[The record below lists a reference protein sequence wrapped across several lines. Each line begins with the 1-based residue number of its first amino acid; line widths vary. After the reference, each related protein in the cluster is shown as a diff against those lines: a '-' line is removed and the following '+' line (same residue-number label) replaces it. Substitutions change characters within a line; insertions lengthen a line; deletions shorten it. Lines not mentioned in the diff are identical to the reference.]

1 MSAPVGCATVS
12 DSTRRRGDPVGG
24 LIVAIG
30 ALLFGGI
37 VVLGRFVAERG
48 LPVTSVLAIRFAVAG
63 LLLGVVLV
71 VSRQSLRPA
80 PGEGGRLVA
89 LGAVGYAVES
99 ALFFLAL
106 GRGTAATVTLLF
118 YTYPAWVAVLSALLG
133 LGVPGLLLVGSLVAA
148 ISGAGLVAASSGG
161 LDITG
166 SGIAFALGSAVAIA
180 IYLVAFEALARRTS
194 VLASAMWVSLSASA
208 ALAAYTVISG
218 TGRLPVGLPEW
229 LALLGMGVLTA
240 GAFFMLFLG
249 VRRLGAV
256 RSSIISSL
264 EPVFAAV
271 LAFVFLDE
279 SLRAGVIVGGALI
292 LAGAIAASL
301 ARRAPEPE
309 EAIP

>member
-1 MSAPVGCATVS
+1 MN
-12 DSTRRRGDPVGG
+12 DSTHRRGDPLGG
-24 LIVAIG
+24 LIVAGG

-48 LPVTSVLAIRFAVAG
+48 LPVSSVLSIRFAVAG
-63 LLLGVVLV
+63 LVLGAVLV

-80 PGEGGRLVA
+80 RGEWGRLVA

-99 ALFFLAL
+99 SLFFLAL
-106 GRGTAATVTLLF
+106 ARGTAATVTLLF

-133 LGVPGLLLVGSLVAA
+133 MGVPGLLLGGSLVAA
-148 ISGAGLVAASSGG
+148 ISGAGVVAASSGG

-180 IYLVAFEALARRTS
+180 IYLVAFEALARRSS
-194 VLASAMWVSLSASA
+194 VLASSMWVSLSASA
-208 ALAAYTVISG
+208 ALGAYAMVSG
-218 TGRLPVGLPEW
+218 TGRLPVAGAEW
-229 LALLGMGVLTA
+229 LALLSMGVLTA

-264 EPVFAAV
+264 EPVLAAV
-271 LAFVFLDE
+271 LAFAFLDE
-279 SLRAGVIVGGALI
+279 SLRVGAIVGGALI

-301 ARRAPEPE
+301 ARGVREPE
-309 EAIP
+309 EAFP